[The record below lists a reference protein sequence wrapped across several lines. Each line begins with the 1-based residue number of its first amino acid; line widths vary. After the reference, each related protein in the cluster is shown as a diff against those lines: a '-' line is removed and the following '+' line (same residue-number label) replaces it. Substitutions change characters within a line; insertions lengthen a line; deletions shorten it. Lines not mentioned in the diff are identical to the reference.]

1 MSQIGLASNGNRP
14 GIILDPRSKLLLL
27 VLLNMVMLG
36 GGIQGAEFYARIILA
51 LIPLILVVS
60 AKLYRAGIFYT
71 VILMCA
77 FIGEGI
83 IVQHTAGY
91 VNLIFLFISGIIS
104 RFVPGFVLGYYVV
117 RTTTVSEFIAAM
129 EKLHMARKLVI
140 PLSVMFRYFPTIAE
154 ENKSIAMAMKM
165 RGISLKG
172 SNPISFLEY
181 RLVPI
186 MMSTV
191 RIGDELSAASLT
203 KGLDSTAKRT
213 NICKIGFHVQ
223 DFFFDLTAVLCFL
236 CFVII

>member
-1 MSQIGLASNGNRP
+1 MSQIGLASNGHRP

-51 LIPLILVVS
+51 WIPLILVVS
-60 AKLYRAGIFYT
+60 AKLYGAGIFYT

-83 IVQHTAGY
+83 IVQHTTGY

-104 RFVPGFVLGYYVV
+104 RFVPGFVLGYYVM

-140 PLSVMFRYFPTIAE
+140 PLSVMFRYFPTLAE

>member
-60 AKLYRAGIFYT
+60 AKLYGAGIFYT

>member
-1 MSQIGLASNGNRP
+1 MSQIGLASNGYRP

-60 AKLYRAGIFYT
+60 AKLYGAGIFYT

-223 DFFFDLTAVLCFL
+223 DFFFNLTAVLCFL